1 MNGRRHDRPYLVHWR
16 SGVSGGGN
24 DFRHPGALHCIGAEV
39 MAALKQYPL
48 PALVT
53 HTTDTRAGSVFKA
66 LCAVYP
72 GQISAEHLMARA
84 GLSWRAEPIWS
95 FVSLCNDFIKINEAI
110 EPFGWRAERS
120 GGTPRDNYWLSPIGG

>member
-1 MNGRRHDRPYLVHWR
+1 MGIGGFL
-16 SGVSGGGN
+16 GV
-24 DFRHPGALHCIGAEV
+24 HCIARCGCRDGTLGGEEEV

>member
-1 MNGRRHDRPYLVHWR
+1 MGIGILLGIHRVR
-16 SGVSGGGN
+16 GTGA
-24 DFRHPGALHCIGAEV
+24 PGILGAEV

-53 HTTDTRAGSVFKA
+53 HTTDTRAGSVIKA

-72 GQISAEHLMARA
+72 GKISAEHLMARA

-120 GGTPRDNYWLSPIGG
+120 GGTPRDNYWLSPLGGG